1 MEQTLNLSQP
11 ETLDFAGRIKT
22 LTNLLKNPAAQVTV
36 EGFASASRALF
47 LAHLKKNVRR
57 PIVLLTSDQ
66 NTGDAL
72 LGDLKYFF
80 QYEKIKAK
88 PQFFPTWET
97 LPYEHISPLK
107 EVSGERLSILNQ
119 LMHDGCHFLVVPV
132 EAVMQCLVPKSVLA
146 KQVFSLKK
154 ADSLEREL
162 LEASLTDNG
171 YSRVHMVE
179 DRGEYSVRGDIVD
192 FFQSATANPIRV
204 EFFGDQVESLREFD
218 INSQVSVQEV
228 AETKILP
235 VCEVMLTP
243 EEVDRGV
250 KNILAFAKGN
260 DFDRTRL
267 KEVVDRI
274 EHLGG
279 FSGIERLA
287 SFFYPQKENL
297 FDYLPSD
304 TLVVVD
310 DEDLVFSKCEQ
321 YEKLIQ
327 TEYEKAL
334 ENGDIAAP
342 PEDFYLTTEDI
353 KSRLTS
359 IGKLAMNSIKL
370 NDGASAHVVHFDV
383 QPIPL
388 LT

>member
-107 EVSGERLSILNQ
+107 EVSGERLSILDQ
-119 LMHDGCHFLVVPV
+119 LMHDGCPFLVVPV

-243 EEVDRGV
+243 GTEVADEERRARAVLD
-250 KNILAFAKGN
+250 A
-260 DFDRTRL
+260 
-267 KEVVDRI
+267 
-274 EHLGG
+274 LGG
-279 FSGIERLA
+279 AHGAPAQAALRFSLAQPGIATVVIGLA
-287 SFFYPQKENL
+287 
-297 FDYLPSD
+297 
-304 TLVVVD
+304 
-310 DEDLVFSKCEQ
+310 EQ
-321 YEKLIQ
+321 GHLE
-327 TEYEKAL
+327 TAL
-334 ENGDIAAP
+334 EAAMLGPLPEPAIAA
-342 PEDFYLTTEDI
+342 
-353 KSRLTS
+353 
-359 IGKLAMNSIKL
+359 LAPVWAGNFGL
-370 NDGASAHVVHFDV
+370 G
-383 QPIPL
+383 
-388 LT
+388 